1 MSECCLTLV
10 APSELEEKL
19 LDLLLVQA
27 GDAPF
32 TSALVDSH
40 GTGPGPLTALEQVL
54 GRRRACQVQVLLARD
69 RCQVLL
75 DRLGDE
81 FTGTGLRYWVTPLQ
95 QEGVL

>member
-19 LDLLLVQA
+19 LDLLLEQA

-54 GRRRACQVQVLLARD
+54 GRRRACQVQVLLAQD

-75 DRLGDE
+75 GRLGE
-81 FTGTGLRYWVTPLQ
+81 QFAGTGLRFWVQPLLQ
-95 QEGVL
+95 GGVL